1 MRPAVPEG
9 DCDGKHRTR
18 MLLVATVLT
27 LQIQTIKID
36 NEHPGEDSC
45 SPTDQ
50 VAKMSSDEKAALQSQ
65 LRNHCSVWQP
75 CRSLETEN
83 CGV

>member
-18 MLLVATVLT
+18 MLFVATVLT

-50 VAKMSSDEKAALQSQ
+50 VAKMSSDEKAAPVSTQK
-65 LRNHCSVWQP
+65 
-75 CRSLETEN
+75 SLLCVATMPKPRDGELW
-83 CGV
+83 V